1 MFHQV
6 LDFFLAFSELSSPLE
21 QFTYKDIGREF
32 LFSLRHIGADFV
44 KVHVEAI
51 FLAHVQHMRKN
62 VFVSMVYGS
71 ALVVWFELWGFF
83 EALKRYNIL

>member
-44 KVHVEAI
+44 KSTCRGNI
-51 FLAHVQHMRKN
+51 FSSCAAYEK
-62 VFVSMVYGS
+62 
-71 ALVVWFELWGFF
+71 
-83 EALKRYNIL
+83 KCIC